1 LNSYIFQSGEQVV
14 FKENWINSLS
24 PSDAI
29 PTLTLRDPFGPV
41 TRVRAKRLK
50 KTINKFLQ
58 NTWAKVN
65 FKRISKIEE
74 HILINLVHV
83 QEGHVREHP
92 YIIERL
98 E

>member
-1 LNSYIFQSGEQVV
+1 
-14 FKENWINSLS
+14 
-24 PSDAI
+24 
-29 PTLTLRDPFGPV
+29 
-41 TRVRAKRLK
+41 LK